1 MRTWAQEFLLLG
13 GYDQETG
20 IMPSSQ
26 QDVDLRDRNIKVWQQ
41 HLRIL
46 NAHTP
51 SEKIL
56 SKIESNLQLIIQFQ
70 KTTEQHILFFHFC
83 KN

>member
-26 QDVDLRDRNIKVWQQ
+26 QDVDLRDRNIKVWKQ

-46 NAHTP
+46 NAHIP
-51 SEKIL
+51 REKIL
-56 SKIESNLQLIIQFQ
+56 SKIESNMQLINYTVP
-70 KTTEQHILFFHFC
+70 KNNRTTYFVLPFL
-83 KN
+83 

>member
-26 QDVDLRDRNIKVWQQ
+26 QDVDLRDRNIKVWKQ

-46 NAHTP
+46 NAHIP

-56 SKIESNLQLIIQFQ
+56 SKIESNLQLINYTVP
-70 KTTEQHILFFHFC
+70 KNNRTTYFVLPFL
-83 KN
+83 

>member
-1 MRTWAQEFLLLG
+1 MRTWAVEFILLG
-13 GYDQETG
+13 GYDQEPG

-46 NAHTP
+46 KKPAP
-51 SEKIL
+51 SENML
-56 SKIESNLQLIIQFQ
+56 SNIESNLQ
-70 KTTEQHILFFHFC
+70 
-83 KN
+83 